1 MNRLAYVLPFPGQSL
16 LCTLMLP
23 VPLTRDNSLHSSN
36 DDDDAQIPMAQVPA
50 QPIYTKAEATVNK
63 ESGEKEHERTE
74 NLKAGEEV
82 EIRRGMLRYGGHSD
96 VGLTARAGTF
106 CEHF

>member
-1 MNRLAYVLPFPGQSL
+1 MLPFPGQSL

-36 DDDDAQIPMAQVPA
+36 DDDGQIAMEQVPA
-50 QPIYTKAEATVNK
+50 QSIYTKVEATVNK
-63 ESGEKEHERTE
+63 DSGEKQHERTK

-82 EIRRGMLRYGGHSD
+82 EPQRGTLWYSGHSD
-96 VGLTARAGTF
+96 MGLTARAGTF